1 MRKSNGIE
9 QTRALAQDYSE
20 KAMAAIADFPAS
32 EAKDGLMDMA
42 EQTIKR
48 QK

>member
-1 MRKSNGIE
+1 MLQSDGVE
-9 QTRALAQDYSE
+9 QTRALAQEYSE
-20 KAMAAIADFPAS
+20 KAMAAIADFPES

-42 EQTIKR
+42 EKTIRR